1 MPKDSLVVTARRP
14 RLRRFAA
21 ADEAIFGPSRPLRR
35 LLEAT
40 APEPVPTD
48 PSSAP
53 LPSIHGDVP
62 TLPYFG
68 SLLNDLESPGG
79 LYAAASAVARTV
91 GTHKELIM
99 MATGPDKTSVQMTN
113 NSLVSLG
120 RLGLR
125 PHVMLLADQW
135 TTCENMLR
143 AKHCYWSSRML
154 RAQPSDSLLNR
165 QFWKGWRFP
174 FYYLKKKYMF
184 ELVRLGFA
192 VLQVDT
198 DTVWMHDPFA
208 MLRLM
213 TRSSLIAMRD
223 VGLANAG
230 IVYARPGV

>member
-35 LLEAT
+35 LQEAT

-79 LYAAASAVARTV
+79 LYAAASAV
-91 GTHKELIM
+91 GTHKEHIM
-99 MATGPDKTSVQMTN
+99 MATGPDKTSVQMSN

-125 PHVMLLADQW
+125 PHVM
-135 TTCENMLR
+135 
-143 AKHCYWSSRML
+143 H
-154 RAQPSDSLLNR
+154 
-165 QFWKGWRFP
+165 
-174 FYYLKKKYMF
+174 
-184 ELVRLGFA
+184 V
-192 VLQVDT
+192 
-198 DTVWMHDPFA
+198 
-208 MLRLM
+208 
-213 TRSSLIAMRD
+213 
-223 VGLANAG
+223 
-230 IVYARPGV
+230 

>member
-35 LLEAT
+35 LQEAT
-40 APEPVPTD
+40 APESVPID

-79 LYAAASAVARTV
+79 LNAAAS

-99 MATGPDKTSVQMTN
+99 MATGPDKTSVQMSN

-120 RLGLR
+120 RLGLC
-125 PHVMLLADQW
+125 PHVM
-135 TTCENMLR
+135 
-143 AKHCYWSSRML
+143 H
-154 RAQPSDSLLNR
+154 
-165 QFWKGWRFP
+165 
-174 FYYLKKKYMF
+174 
-184 ELVRLGFA
+184 V
-192 VLQVDT
+192 
-198 DTVWMHDPFA
+198 
-208 MLRLM
+208 
-213 TRSSLIAMRD
+213 
-223 VGLANAG
+223 
-230 IVYARPGV
+230 

>member
-35 LLEAT
+35 LQEAT
-40 APEPVPTD
+40 APESVPID

-79 LYAAASAVARTV
+79 LNAAAS

-99 MATGPDKTSVQMTN
+99 MATGPDKTSVQMSN

-125 PHVMLLADQW
+125 PHVM
-135 TTCENMLR
+135 
-143 AKHCYWSSRML
+143 H
-154 RAQPSDSLLNR
+154 
-165 QFWKGWRFP
+165 
-174 FYYLKKKYMF
+174 
-184 ELVRLGFA
+184 V
-192 VLQVDT
+192 
-198 DTVWMHDPFA
+198 
-208 MLRLM
+208 
-213 TRSSLIAMRD
+213 
-223 VGLANAG
+223 
-230 IVYARPGV
+230 